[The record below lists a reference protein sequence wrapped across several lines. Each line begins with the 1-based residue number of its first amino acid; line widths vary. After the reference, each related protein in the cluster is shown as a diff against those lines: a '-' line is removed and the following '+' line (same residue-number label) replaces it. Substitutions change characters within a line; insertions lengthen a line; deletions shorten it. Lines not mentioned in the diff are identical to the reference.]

1 MAPIIRLPRL
11 EVLDRDALVEID
23 GALEHLDQAVIII
36 DGREEETITID
47 CENAGAL
54 AAVLVRF
61 VNRYRQLTSQ
71 DVDVGETA

>member
-1 MAPIIRLPRL
+1 MTPIIRLPRL
-11 EVLDRDALVEID
+11 DVLDRESLVAID
-23 GALEHLDQAVIII
+23 GELEHLDQAVIII

-54 AAVLVRF
+54 AAALVRF

-71 DVDVGETA
+71 DLAEGERA